1 MKFFNP
7 NIIKEKYFI
16 ATYKI
21 KTTSKGDLRKAAWE
35 LAIGQSVGNP
45 NVRNQWET
53 EDIFEMSSCVIL
65 HDESELIGKTD
76 GIVKIGFPIINT
88 DWEGDG
94 ISHLLCQVMGG
105 QMDIETF
112 DACRLIGLEFPDSVK
127 ANFLGPKY
135 GINGMRKFVNSY
147 EKPFSG
153 AIIKPKTGITPEV
166 LLNMVKELVDGGV
179 DFIKEDEILANPSF
193 CAIEKRV
200 PLISNYL
207 QSCGRKVV
215 YCVCINGD
223 HDHILKRA
231 KLVSELGGNG
241 IHINFWSGF
250 GVYNAVRK
258 LDLPLF
264 IHFQKSGDK
273 VITDKRHAFGIDW
286 SVICQ
291 LAGIMGV
298 DTIHAGMWGGYL
310 SDDINELSNVISTLH
325 SHNVVPALS
334 CGMHPGLVQAN
345 KNQFGN
351 DFIANVGG
359 AIHGHPMGTLA
370 GAKAMRQ
377 AIDGTHDLEYF
388 EAIKKWGLST

>member
-7 NIIKEKYFI
+7 DIAKEKYFI

-21 KTTSKGDLRKAAWE
+21 KTTPKGDLRKAAWE

-53 EDIFEMSSCVIL
+53 EEIFEMSSCVIL
-65 HDESELIGKTD
+65 HNENELISKTD

-112 DACRLIGLEFPDSVK
+112 DSCRLIALEFPDSIK
-127 ANFLGPKY
+127 TNFLGPKY
-135 GINGMRKFVNSY
+135 GIDGMRKFVNSY
-147 EKPFSG
+147 GKPFSG

-179 DFIKEDEILANPSF
+179 DFIKEDEILSNPSF
-193 CAIEKRV
+193 CRIEKRV
-200 PLISNYL
+200 PLISDYL

-231 KLVSELGGNG
+231 KMVSELGGNG

-250 GVYNAVRK
+250 GVYNSVRK

-264 IHFQKSGDK
+264 LHFQKSGDK

-291 LAGIMGV
+291 LAGMMGV

-359 AIHGHPMGTLA
+359 AIHGHPMGTLS

-377 AIDGTHDLEYF
+377 AIDGNHDVEYH
-388 EAIKKWGLST
+388 EAIKKWGLIK